1 MARKTNC
8 TINGKEYY
16 RIYRKVGMKVN
27 KDGIWVDDRK
37 AFYGSSKKEAEQ
49 QYHEYMKRKESG
61 LNGSMCLGQHIDE
74 YINVIFRQKTDL
86 ARTTKDKYIADYERI
101 LKPHPLAGR
110 PITEVTAMDL
120 QHFYNTVEASITG
133 IRSVHNLLTHFY
145 KNMELQG
152 VCRNITYSVTPPK
165 KPVDVSDTDEIDVW
179 EDKDLQKLVSA
190 TEGHRLRL
198 LAILAV
204 NTGGRLAEL
213 LAIEPDKDI
222 RDGVLYITKQLIEK
236 SAKKDGV
243 SHYLD
248 ELKTPSSRRA
258 IPLSD
263 EVLHEINVHR
273 KWQREEM
280 MANGYRTTLLFTTD
294 SGRFYYRK
302 NIHTA
307 FERLYKKL
315 DIPFH
320 KFHAFRH
327 TFGTNLSRAGVPIE
341 ETSKL
346 MGHSDI
352 SVTAKYYINVNAE
365 RKRDAIE
372 KILQYSFGE

>member
-1 MARKTNC
+1 
-8 TINGKEYY
+8 
-16 RIYRKVGMKVN
+16 
-27 KDGIWVDDRK
+27 
-37 AFYGSSKKEAEQ
+37 
-49 QYHEYMKRKESG
+49 
-61 LNGSMCLGQHIDE
+61 
-74 YINVIFRQKTDL
+74 
-86 ARTTKDKYIADYERI
+86 
-101 LKPHPLAGR
+101 
-110 PITEVTAMDL
+110 
-120 QHFYNTVEASITG
+120 
-133 IRSVHNLLTHFY
+133 
-145 KNMELQG
+145 MELQG

-165 KPVDVSDTDEIDVW
+165 KSVDVSDTDKIDVW

-190 TEGHRLRL
+190 TESHRLRL

-222 RDGVLYITKQLIEK
+222 RDGILYITKQLIEK

-263 EVLHEINVHR
+263 EVLHEINIHR

-294 SGRFYYRK
+294 SGGFYYRK

-315 DIPFH
+315 NIPFH

-352 SVTAKYYINVNAE
+352 SVTAKYYINVSAE
-365 RKRDAIE
+365 RKRNAIE